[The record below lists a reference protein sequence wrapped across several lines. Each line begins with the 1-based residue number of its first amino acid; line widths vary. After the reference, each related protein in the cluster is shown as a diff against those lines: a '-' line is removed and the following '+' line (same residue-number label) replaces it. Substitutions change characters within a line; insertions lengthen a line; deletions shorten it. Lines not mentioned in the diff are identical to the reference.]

1 MRTPPRSY
9 EFGRFRVDAEE
20 RALLYDGSEVA
31 LTQKAFD
38 VLLALVERGGHVVS
52 KEELIRRVWSEQFVD
67 EGNLTQNVYT
77 LRKILAE
84 TEGGQQYIE
93 TVPRRG
99 YRFKPRVVALE
110 QDGAGAAARSEEHTS
125 ELQSPCK
132 LV

>member
-1 MRTPPRSY
+1 MSTPLRSY
-9 EFGRFRVDAEE
+9 EFGRFRVDAAE

-77 LRKILAE
+77 LRKILGE
-84 TEGGQQYIE
+84 TEGG
-93 TVPRRG
+93 
-99 YRFKPRVVALE
+99 
-110 QDGAGAAARSEEHTS
+110 
-125 ELQSPCK
+125 
-132 LV
+132 